1 MHRHRRDA
9 AASQDALRKLSPSP
23 ASHPG
28 TLARNPPNAPQGASF
43 LRKTRTSRFPFASL
57 SCRLRACALC
67 EEARF
72 APCTAGGTRARP
84 RITRRWHRAT
94 AEKLGGHHGK
104 SGSHHHEGAKDR
116 AVAALERRPRHGCA
130 ASQILRASRL
140 PPSEPGLLRLGAHV
154 PSDGEL
160 LRWLLVPRHRFLH
173 HGPADGPRRQ
183 RRLRHRGLAHRRPP
197 ANGVRLGL
205 EPHRDALL
213 RAFRR
218 GRLAQIQR
226 DAPRLRRGDARGL
239 EARRLP
245 RCSRDSHLRGSLGR
259 QGLDARVRI
268 RIQTFRGRRLRR

>member
-1 MHRHRRDA
+1 MA
-9 AASQDALRKLSPSP
+9 ARSFFLVFDSLLPMPPRLARSPRP

-28 TLARNPPNAPQGASF
+28 TLARNPPCAPQGASF
-43 LRKTRTSRFPFASL
+43 LRKTRTSRFPFANL

-72 APCTAGGTRARP
+72 TPCTAGGTRARP

-94 AEKLGGHHGK
+94 AERLGGHHGK

-116 AVAALERRPRHGCA
+116 AVPALERRSGYRRT
-130 ASQILRASRL
+130 ASQVLRASRL
-140 PPSEPGLLRLGAHV
+140 PSPEPGLLRLGAHV
-154 PSDGEL
+154 PGDGEL
-160 LRWLLVPRHRFLH
+160 LRWLLVPRHRCLH
-173 HGPADGPRRQ
+173 HGSADGSRRP

-197 ANGVRLGL
+197 ANGVRRRL

-218 GRLAQIQR
+218 GGLAQVQR
-226 DAPRLRRGDARGL
+226 DAPRLRRGDARGP

-245 RCSRDSHLRGSLGR
+245 RCARDPHVRGSFGR
-259 QGLDARVRI
+259 
-268 RIQTFRGRRLRR
+268 